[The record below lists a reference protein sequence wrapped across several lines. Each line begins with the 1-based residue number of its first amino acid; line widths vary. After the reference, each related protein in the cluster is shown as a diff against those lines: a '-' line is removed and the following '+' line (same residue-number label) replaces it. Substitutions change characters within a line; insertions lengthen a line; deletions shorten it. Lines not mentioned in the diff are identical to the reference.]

1 MAEPRD
7 RLEILET
14 EIERRLAERF
24 AALRE
29 EFDRLRREAD
39 SRWAGFLS
47 RFDQRLT
54 GVVPEELL
62 VAAAGGAPEGGLA
75 RAIETARDFDGAETQ
90 AEVLDRCLRRTLSHS
105 SRAVVLVLRDGS
117 FSVWQAAGFSDEQAE
132 ALKRVSLPASDAGL
146 TGLIEGDPCRLGR
159 GSSISER
166 LFSSDATDAALIPIV
181 IKERVCGAL
190 YADAAPAA
198 ERRFDPEALGF
209 LTFLASLSIERLG
222 TRKLIPA
229 PALRAPRRVSAS
241 RPLSDSAPGLP
252 GDKGLDLWREFV
264 GETKD

>member
-1 MAEPRD
+1 MPEPRD

-39 SRWAGFLS
+39 SRWAGFVS

-54 GVVPEELL
+54 GVVPGELL
-62 VAAAGGAPEGGLA
+62 TAAASGPPEAGFAHAAEAA
-75 RAIETARDFDGAETQ
+75 RELDSATTQ
-90 AEVLDRCLRRTLSHS
+90 AEALDRFLRLSLSHAC
-105 SRAVVLVLRDGS
+105 RAVVLVLREGS
-117 FSVWQAAGFSDEQAE
+117 FSVWQAAGFSDEQTE
-132 ALKRVSLPASDAGL
+132 ALRRVSLPASFAGFS
-146 TGLIEGDPCRLGR
+146 GLIEGDPCRLGR

-166 LFSSDATDAALIPIV
+166 LFSSDAADAVIVPIV
-181 IKERVCGAL
+181 IKERVAGAL
-190 YADAAPAA
+190 YADAAPGT
-198 ERRFDPEALGF
+198 EKRFDPEALGF
-209 LTFLASLSIERLG
+209 LTFFALVLERLG